1 MVGAGWKSFIRG
13 GAVSAATVVV
23 MTVTLVIIGALI
35 FLSALLTFTLDSI
48 RDKVDVSVYFVT
60 TAAESDI
67 FALKEKIEQFPQV
80 EAVTYTSRDEAL
92 INFRARHA
100 SDQTILQG
108 LEQLEE
114 NPLSAYLEV
123 KARDPAQYESIAATL
138 ATTPAL
144 SSSGASIID
153 RINYEQNRDAIEQ
166 LTKAI
171 GATRDVGLAVV
182 IVFALASILI
192 AFATI
197 RLAIY
202 TAKDEIGVMRLVG
215 ASNAYIRGPFIVAGV
230 ITGVLAT
237 LIVLILLFPAAWYGG
252 AKTASWLGGF
262 NLLTYYLQNF
272 FFIFII
278 LLASGIFLGGA
289 ASVLAIRRY
298 LKV

>member
-1 MVGAGWKSFIRG
+1 MDQMALRRMVGAGWKSFIRG

-35 FLSALLTFTLDSI
+35 FLSSLLTFTLDSI
-48 RDKVDVSVYFVT
+48 RDNVVVSVYFV
-60 TAAESDI
+60 
-67 FALKEKIEQFPQV
+67 
-80 EAVTYTSRDEAL
+80 
-92 INFRARHA
+92 
-100 SDQTILQG
+100 
-108 LEQLEE
+108 
-114 NPLSAYLEV
+114 
-123 KARDPAQYESIAATL
+123 
-138 ATTPAL
+138 TTPAL

-262 NLLTYYLQNF
+262 NLLTYDHQTF